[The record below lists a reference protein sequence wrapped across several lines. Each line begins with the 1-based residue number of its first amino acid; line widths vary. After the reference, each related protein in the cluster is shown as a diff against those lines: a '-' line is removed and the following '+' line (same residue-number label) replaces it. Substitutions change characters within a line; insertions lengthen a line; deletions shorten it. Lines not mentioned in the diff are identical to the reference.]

1 MTRTPGTQFRKLL
14 LYPPELRGHADL
26 RDTPRRFYRFVLSS
40 SWTSLRLLSFITSHD
55 AQVCRRSETENR
67 ESWPR
72 DRRPQKPSGCCP
84 TSRRRSIERLERV
97 VHCSIHRDLAPA
109 PVLGL
114 LEQQDAAGE
123 VDVLP
128 GQSEDLPSPHA
139 RVEGDRDNREQIWA
153 LTSPPFCRVAGPR
166 FAAGWPESITSDQ
179 SPRRPRLRALPRRA
193 PRGGPPVKSVAGD
206 LRLRPVPH
214 RKTRAEPPKTRRTT

>member
-1 MTRTPGTQFRKLL
+1 MLPPRVVAVSLAEHEAPGR
-14 LYPPELRGHADL
+14 LR
-26 RDTPRRFYRFVLSS
+26 
-40 SWTSLRLLSFITSHD
+40 RLLT
-55 AQVCRRSETENR
+55 RRVRR
-67 ESWPR
+67 ER
-72 DRRPQKPSGCCP
+72 G
-84 TSRRRSIERLERV
+84 TRRSIERLERV

-128 GQSEDLPSPHA
+128 GQSEDLPFPHA

-166 FAAGWPESITSDQ
+166 FAAGWPEPVSADQ
-179 SPRRPRLRALPRRA
+179 SPRRPRLRAL
-193 PRGGPPVKSVAGD
+193 
-206 LRLRPVPH
+206 
-214 RKTRAEPPKTRRTT
+214 

>member
-1 MTRTPGTQFRKLL
+1 MLPPRVVAVSLAEHEAPGR
-14 LYPPELRGHADL
+14 LR
-26 RDTPRRFYRFVLSS
+26 
-40 SWTSLRLLSFITSHD
+40 RLLT
-55 AQVCRRSETENR
+55 RRGRR
-67 ESWPR
+67 ER
-72 DRRPQKPSGCCP
+72 G
-84 TSRRRSIERLERV
+84 TRRSIERLERV

-128 GQSEDLPSPHA
+128 DQSEDLPFPHA

-193 PRGGPPVKSVAGD
+193 PRGGPPVQSVAGD
-206 LRLRPVPH
+206 LRLRPVPR
-214 RKTRAEPPKTRRTT
+214 RKTRAEPPKRRRTTRSSRRARRGRFSRRASGASPRTPSRTCRCGRPWPPRGSC